1 MSPTPRTPR
10 PSNQVTIIFLPPVL
24 ESKYSNYCQLSYS
37 KTLLNSKYIKT
48 CFDSGTDN
56 IPARGGRGLGG
67 YDYYTFTYDE
77 EDGYEEDSL
86 PGTGKYCV

>member
-1 MSPTPRTPR
+1 MRIR
-10 PSNQVTIIFLPPVL
+10 IHNNGVNNICL
-24 ESKYSNYCQLSYS
+24 
-37 KTLLNSKYIKT
+37 
-48 CFDSGTDN
+48 SGTDN

-86 PGTGKYCV
+86 PGTWSTRTARPTSTLWNFSHGEEGSGS

>member
-1 MSPTPRTPR
+1 M
-10 PSNQVTIIFLPPVL
+10 VL
-24 ESKYSNYCQLSYS
+24 VGNFFFGM
-37 KTLLNSKYIKT
+37 T
-48 CFDSGTDN
+48 GTDN

-86 PGTGKYCV
+86 PGNGVPQRSTTKRRKL